1 MRPTDYA
8 LLIVAF
14 AGLTLGWLWPEAGLI
29 GQPYTVYM
37 MISVLFL
44 SFLRLDYSSLLT
56 INADL
61 ALRLGLWTLVKL
73 LLLPLGVWWVFHTL
87 APEWALPALILSG
100 ISAGVTSP
108 FFAGI
113 LGADMAANLRLV
125 VSSTLLAPLSLP
137 ALIEWL
143 EGQRVHISFGEMA
156 ANLAFVVFTPLVLA
170 GLLRR
175 FGPRVAKTIAERH
188 MPITLVMFFCINAT
202 IAAGYSDFM
211 HRNPLDLLLVLGIA
225 CILSFVYIGVGLV
238 MGLGTGGKLDGLTG
252 AVGLAF
258 CNNVLAMVF
267 SREFFGPE
275 TALLSAA
282 FTFPFFLQ
290 LIPLRLAARRADR
303 SS

>member
-14 AGLTLGWLWPEAGLI
+14 AGLALGWLWPAVGLI
-29 GQPYTVYM
+29 GEPYTVYM
-37 MISVLFL
+37 MITVLFL
-44 SFLRLDYSSLLT
+44 AFLRLDYGALLT
-56 INADL
+56 INGKL
-61 ALRLGLWTLVKL
+61 ALRLGLWTTVKL
-73 LLLPLGVWWVFHTL
+73 LLLPLAVWAVFRAL
-87 APEWALPALILSG
+87 APEWSLPALILSG

-108 FFAGI
+108 FFAGL
-113 LGADMAANLRLV
+113 LGADMAASLRLV

-143 EGQRVHISFGEMA
+143 EGHRVHIAFGDMA
-156 ANLAFVVFTPLVLA
+156 ANLAFVVFTPLILA

-175 FGPRVAKTIAERH
+175 FGPKAAGAIAARH
-188 MPITLVMFFCINAT
+188 MPITMVMFFCINAA
-202 IAAGYSDFM
+202 IAAGYNDFL
-211 HRNPLDLLLVLGIA
+211 HRNPLDILVVLGLATALSIA
-225 CILSFVYIGVGLV
+225 YIGFGLV
-238 MGLGTGGKLDGLTG
+238 MGKASGGRVDGLTG

-282 FTFPFFLQ
+282 YTFPFFLQ
-290 LIPLRLAARRADR
+290 LIPLRLAAGRADR
-303 SS
+303 SG